1 MGRTSEP
8 SRDNQDKESLLGEAS
23 EPSEITKVKKYKH
36 LGQES
41 LLGEASEPL
50 EITKESLL
58 GEASE
63 PSRDNQGKSINILA
77 RKVYWERL
85 NQGKSINP
93 EKVRDNQVYWE
104 RLEPSEITK
113 VKSIK
118 HLGQESL
125 LGGACTTEI
134 TKVKSINIWARKVYW
149 EGLEPARDNQGKSIK
164 HLGQENLLGEA
175 SEPPEITKVKSI
187 NIWARKVYWEASE
200 PSEITKESLLGEA
213 SKLLGD
219 NQDKSINIWAR
230 KVYWELLNVRDNQD
244 KSINI
249 LARKVYWEGASEPS
263 EITKE
268 SLLGEASEP
277 TQITKV
283 KYKHLGQESL
293 LGEASKPLE
302 ITKESLLGEAS
313 EPSEITK
320 VKSKHPGQ
328 ESLLGEASEPLE
340 ITTRDNQ
347 DKSINLGQES
357 LLGEASEPQRDN
369 QGKKY
374 KHLEEESLLG
384 EALNRQEITKEGLL
398 GEASEP
404 LEITKVKYKHL
415 GQESLWGE
423 ASEPLEITK
432 VKYKHLGQE
441 SLLGRLLEI
450 QGKFIG
456 RASEPSRDN
465 QTQSI
470 NIWARKVYWEEASQQ
485 SRDNQGKKY
494 KHPGQ
499 ESLLGASEPSE
510 ITKVLEPGKFI
521 GRLLNRQEITKVS
534 INIWARKVYWEITKE
549 SLLGEASEPLELT
562 KIKYK
567 HLGQESL
574 WERLLNRQN
583 NQGKKYKHLG
593 QGKFIG
599 EASEPLELTKIKYK
613 HLFQKVYWRASKPL
627 EITKIKMSTSWPGK
641 FIGREL
647 LNRKDLLGEASAPSE
662 ITKVSINI
670 WALLLRQANKKV
682 YWEGLLQ
689 SLDNKKYKHPGQE
702 SLLGG
707 ASEPQITKI
716 KHKHL
721 GQESLLGEASEPS
734 EITKDEVVESPA
746 SQETSL
752 PDTGGGCQESVEDPI
767 WICFL
772 CAQQFADQEELMT
785 HQDKCEEEAEK
796 EERRRFTP
804 EPYVPP
810 KTEDFL
816 KALNLYD
823 KPKEPPRVVTPVS
836 DIDSDCEI
844 IDVTYDESA
853 VQTPRTPK
861 SLMSQLSRDTHNSCR
876 KRHLS
881 FTQALELPE
890 GYSSEDS
897 ESETE
902 SGSQKNKLKTPL
914 GTLLC
919 GVDLTSPLGQRVK
932 KHWKIDT
939 NYTIISGDKIEQFC
953 SGPMK
958 NDFVEKLRHRGESSY
973 PIVFNKKNRRH
984 MSKHK
989 HSYKFNSGQ
998 RKEFMM
1004 RLKTGLTKRSRKL
1017 LEDIVK
1023 CCVKLDRVK
1032 PGVIRRW
1039 LRPKPPPPYPY
1050 AYIRRMYEQEH
1061 PIIKKI
1067 VQKPKPGPKY
1077 AKLKQITDGLR
1088 KLNRP
1093 HNLLPNQRMFS
1104 KVVHNPDGST
1114 SMRMV
1119 YQHPTSQVRPQFG
1132 NVPGN
1137 RRKQTFNQSTV
1148 RQIDPD
1154 DIEII
1159 ELSSSDEEGDKIPQQ
1174 PPQTASLPPKGMT
1187 TFKNITGV
1195 ATSPQI
1201 ARRMA
1206 VPNSQKLFRSHQ
1218 QHSPGM
1224 MSPRM
1229 NFYPRLQQQ
1238 VSRPISP
1245 SNTRERIFQGVRG
1258 ILSPSSLQNKSHT
1271 AIHSSPP
1278 GASTCKELMQNSKP
1292 VSGFVNRA
1300 MFKET
1305 PQILRTSQNSPS
1317 KSINKNSPKA
1327 AGFPGYVRM
1336 DYTVPA
1342 DSTTSSVGAS
1352 FNVKYTNG
1360 SPVISKTMVQPVS
1373 TNRSPLITQP
1383 KPRDPIMESDVIVI
1397 DDED

>member
-1 MGRTSEP
+1 MIVEP
-8 SRDNQDKESLLGEAS
+8 GPPPDIDMAS
-23 EPSEITKVKKYKH
+23 ELPPLSVDTMSQIQLTEFIPHLVCLVTGREQPYFGKNQYKPIWWPDGVAWTTPDEESDNTLALQIQAQELRAVVRSCYKH

-41 LLGEASEPL
+41 LLG
-50 EITKESLL
+50 
-58 GEASE
+58 G
-63 PSRDNQGKSINILA
+63 
-77 RKVYWERL
+77 
-85 NQGKSINP
+85 
-93 EKVRDNQVYWE
+93 
-104 RLEPSEITK
+104 
-113 VKSIK
+113 
-118 HLGQESL
+118 
-125 LGGACTTEI
+125 
-134 TKVKSINIWARKVYW
+134 
-149 EGLEPARDNQGKSIK
+149 
-164 HLGQENLLGEA
+164 
-175 SEPPEITKVKSI
+175 
-187 NIWARKVYWEASE
+187 
-200 PSEITKESLLGEA
+200 
-213 SKLLGD
+213 
-219 NQDKSINIWAR
+219 
-230 KVYWELLNVRDNQD
+230 
-244 KSINI
+244 
-249 LARKVYWEGASEPS
+249 
-263 EITKE
+263 
-268 SLLGEASEP
+268 
-277 TQITKV
+277 
-283 KYKHLGQESL
+283 
-293 LGEASKPLE
+293 
-302 ITKESLLGEAS
+302 
-313 EPSEITK
+313 
-320 VKSKHPGQ
+320 
-328 ESLLGEASEPLE
+328 
-340 ITTRDNQ
+340 
-347 DKSINLGQES
+347 
-357 LLGEASEPQRDN
+357 
-369 QGKKY
+369 
-374 KHLEEESLLG
+374 
-384 EALNRQEITKEGLL
+384 
-398 GEASEP
+398 
-404 LEITKVKYKHL
+404 
-415 GQESLWGE
+415 
-423 ASEPLEITK
+423 
-432 VKYKHLGQE
+432 
-441 SLLGRLLEI
+441 
-450 QGKFIG
+450 
-456 RASEPSRDN
+456 
-465 QTQSI
+465 
-470 NIWARKVYWEEASQQ
+470 
-485 SRDNQGKKY
+485 
-494 KHPGQ
+494 
-499 ESLLGASEPSE
+499 
-510 ITKVLEPGKFI
+510 
-521 GRLLNRQEITKVS
+521 
-534 INIWARKVYWEITKE
+534 
-549 SLLGEASEPLELT
+549 
-562 KIKYK
+562 
-567 HLGQESL
+567 
-574 WERLLNRQN
+574 
-583 NQGKKYKHLG
+583 
-593 QGKFIG
+593 
-599 EASEPLELTKIKYK
+599 
-613 HLFQKVYWRASKPL
+613 
-627 EITKIKMSTSWPGK
+627 
-641 FIGREL
+641 
-647 LNRKDLLGEASAPSE
+647 
-662 ITKVSINI
+662 
-670 WALLLRQANKKV
+670 
-682 YWEGLLQ
+682 
-689 SLDNKKYKHPGQE
+689 
-702 SLLGG
+702 
-707 ASEPQITKI
+707 
-716 KHKHL
+716 
-721 GQESLLGEASEPS
+721 ASEPS

-796 EERRRFTP
+796 EESKLPSPPPPSPPRRPPTPPVRKLRPRRTKPTHIVIQPQTAQYQVQPVKLVCHRRRRFTP

-919 GVDLTSPLGQRVK
+919 GIDLTSPLGQRVK
-932 KHWKIDT
+932 KHWKIDS

-1114 SMRMV
+1114 SMKMV

-1317 KSINKNSPKA
+1317 KSMNKNSPKA

-1342 DSTTSSVGAS
+1342 DSDASSVGAS

-1360 SPVISKTMVQPVS
+1360 SPVISKTMVQPVP